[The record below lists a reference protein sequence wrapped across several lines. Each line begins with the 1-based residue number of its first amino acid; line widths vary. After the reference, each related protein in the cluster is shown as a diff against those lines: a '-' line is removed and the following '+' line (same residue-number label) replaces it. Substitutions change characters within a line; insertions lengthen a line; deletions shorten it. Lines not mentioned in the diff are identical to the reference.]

1 MPITFEIKPQGP
13 AQLTG
18 LSRIVADQHGA
29 SAWIEVYS
37 KNYRGEE
44 TRDVNIFMDYR
55 IAQSIEAAFIAYEDS
70 LDVEAAE

>member
-1 MPITFEIKPQGP
+1 MPITFEIKPQDP

-18 LSRIVADQHGA
+18 LSRIVAEQYGV

-55 IAQSIEAAFIAYEDS
+55 LAQALEAAFHAYEDS